1 MKKLVSMLALC
12 GLISSPAMA
21 VSFVDAIGA
30 PGNVVTDYS
39 TDGLLSFDLDF
50 SKWSPVTLNYEIAAE
65 DNGSPISFSAVI
77 RNFVGTGMDKFSIS
91 LSMSSFDS
99 VGTVTRAFGTS
110 TVSLT
115 GENTIANI
123 SFDMPEYVDFS
134 IGAALGGLNEVDWTI
149 DSSVLRSGDILSV
162 TIAPVPEPETYAMLL
177 AGLGLVGFAARRR
190 RAA

>member
-65 DNGSPISFSAVI
+65 DNGNPISFSAVI

-123 SFDMPEYVDFS
+123 SFDMPEYLDFS